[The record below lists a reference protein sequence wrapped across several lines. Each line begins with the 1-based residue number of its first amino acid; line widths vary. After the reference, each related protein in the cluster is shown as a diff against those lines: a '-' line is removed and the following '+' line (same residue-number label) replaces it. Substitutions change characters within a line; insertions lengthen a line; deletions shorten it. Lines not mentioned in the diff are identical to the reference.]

1 MKQKWKDWFT
11 DECNTCGENMKQ
23 EGMVYVI
30 RNTHALCQ
38 ECYESIKIYL
48 IDIDIHEIHERD
60 CNCMD
65 CVDDIIAGVASMGP
79 EDFE

>member
-11 DECNTCGENMKQ
+11 DECNTCGESMKT

-48 IDIDIHEIHERD
+48 IDVDIHEIHERD
-60 CNCMD
+60 CNCKD
-65 CVDDIIAGVASMGP
+65 CVDEIIAGVASMGP

>member
-11 DECNTCGENMKQ
+11 DECNTCGESMKQ

-38 ECYESIKIYL
+38 ECYESIKIHL

-60 CNCMD
+60 CNCKD
-65 CVDDIIAGVASMGP
+65 CVDEIIAGVASMGP